1 MYGLQT
7 TKKNAQ
13 EEQIVNPIKV
23 KHTGGCAGG
32 VYSQYKFYK
41 RNDFQASVKMCAVQC
56 TDQNNLKL

>member
-32 VYSQYKFYK
+32 VYS
-41 RNDFQASVKMCAVQC
+41 
-56 TDQNNLKL
+56 